1 MALFIEPPKIDAAE
15 YLPAAEAMKLA
26 GTRLMSPPAG
36 WGDEVVQALG
46 REYPFIP
53 LDRVLISFRN
63 KDDSRGYALGH
74 IAITGA
80 PRIRIPV
87 IIKDW
92 ELAPLDLMVLHTS
105 SDQDLEQGSGDM
117 EDDQVIP
124 LTEEAF
130 NQALDSGSPGELVQ
144 GNLIRGAAW
153 SEDGSSL
160 RLPYRGRVVVAA
172 AMGATQA
179 QRDALVAGLKANKQ
193 ASAGFVLNNTTDVL
207 ESWLNAAEPKRTVQ
221 TKLASAMVKR
231 GHAERLLMVPDE
243 KAASD
248 VAAARIFVEGD
259 VVKTAVCFDG
269 VDLANPAVINRWLV
283 FEDGAC
289 VRSPEKLAVVAGDES
304 SIPDFANRVL
314 TKIATAQLLRG
325 SEVVLRV
332 DDMMTAPLKV
342 ASIAVS
348 QSQGTMTVEFES
360 TMGQRVPVVF
370 QPGVKT
376 SAFAGADGWV
386 LPVDTNVLQVRT
398 GDVSR
403 PEPIEPSKLAGRILH
418 VFPDELRCSNGVF
431 TLAVRGEPMDII
443 QQDEKTAAAKLNL
456 YVDNADEVIAWAKEA
471 AKTDGFG
478 AGLVRFDAEIS
489 QTKKAIAEQIGVYEA
504 FPVKAAELIA
514 SIGMP
519 LDKAIKLAAAIGS
532 PDAVDS
538 VLGTGFLT
546 EDNISEFFG
555 LSGQFEE
562 TVEKLARL
570 LYAIRIGFPGDESAT
585 GVAMK
590 SLQRVT
596 DRLRSVASGM

>member
-1 MALFIEPPKIDAAE
+1 MTLFIEPPKIVAAD
-15 YLPAAEAMKLA
+15 YLPADVAVKLA

-36 WGDEVVQALG
+36 WSDEVVQTLG

-53 LDRVLISFRN
+53 LDRVLLSFRN
-63 KDDSRGYALGH
+63 KDDSRGYAIGH
-74 IAITGA
+74 LAITGA

-92 ELAPLDLMVLHTS
+92 ELAPLDIMVIKTS
-105 SDQDLEQGSGDM
+105 TDQDLEQGAGDM
-117 EDDQVIP
+117 DDDQVVP
-124 LTEEAF
+124 LTEDAF
-130 NQALDSGSPGELVQ
+130 NQALDAGSPGELVQ
-144 GNLIRGAAW
+144 GNLIRGSAW
-153 SEDGSSL
+153 TEDGSSL
-160 RLPYRGRVVVAA
+160 RLPYRGRVVVAS

-179 QRDALVAGLKANKQ
+179 QRDALAAGLKANKQ
-193 ASAGFVLNNTTDVL
+193 AGAGFILNNTTDVL
-207 ESWLNAAEPKRTVQ
+207 QSWLDAGEPKRTVQ

-231 GHAERLLMVPDE
+231 GHAERLLMVPEE
-243 KAASD
+243 KAAGD
-248 VAAARIFVEGD
+248 IAAARVFVEGD
-259 VVKTAVCFDG
+259 LVKTAVCFEG
-269 VDLANPAVINRWLV
+269 VDLANPAVMNRWLV

-289 VRSPEKLAVVAGDES
+289 VRAPEKLAVVAGDES
-304 SIPDFANRVL
+304 SVSDFANRVL

-332 DDMMTAPLKV
+332 DDMMTSPLKV
-342 ASIAVS
+342 ASVAVS

-376 SAFAGADGWV
+376 SAFAGEAGWV
-386 LPVDTNVLQVRT
+386 LPVDTNVLLVKT
-398 GDVSR
+398 GEMNR

-418 VFPDELRCSNGVF
+418 VFPDEMRCSNGVF
-431 TLAVRGEPMDII
+431 TLAVDGQPTDII

-471 AKTDGFG
+471 AKADGFG
-478 AGLVRFDAEIS
+478 AGLIRFDAEIR
-489 QTKKAIAEQIGVYEA
+489 QTKKAIDEQLGVYEA
-504 FPVKAAELIA
+504 FPVKARELIA
-514 SIGMP
+514 DIGMP
-519 LDKAIKLAAAIGS
+519 LDKALKLAAAIGS

-546 EDNISEFFG
+546 EDNLSEFFG

-570 LYAIRIGFPGDESAT
+570 LYAIRLGFPGDESAT
-585 GVAMK
+585 SVAMK